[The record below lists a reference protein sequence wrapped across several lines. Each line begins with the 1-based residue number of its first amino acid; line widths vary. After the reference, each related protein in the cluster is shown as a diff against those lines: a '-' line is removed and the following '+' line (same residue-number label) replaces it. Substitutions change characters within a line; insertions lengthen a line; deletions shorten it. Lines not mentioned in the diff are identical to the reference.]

1 MKYNAYDWA
10 WQVKAIMDHD
20 IYRSFG
26 EAIDPAAK
34 TIRAKALIIW
44 AQQDLA
50 VNSEPAQAL
59 AKYLHADTF
68 ELPGDCG
75 HLSFLCESEVLRDK
89 VNHFME

>member
-1 MKYNAYDWA
+1 
-10 WQVKAIMDHD
+10 VKAIMDHN
-20 IYRSFG
+20 IYSSFG
-26 EAIDPAAK
+26 NAIDTAAE
-34 TIRAKALIIW
+34 TIQAKALIIW

-50 VNSEPAQAL
+50 VNSEPAKAL

-89 VNHFME
+89 VNRFME